1 MKIFKRAL
9 IAAVASTFVVTA
21 GGMAA
26 PAFATLVPAE
36 GALAAT
42 AVAPLSIIDPIRTG
56 SLTIHKHAGPALF
69 DEGGGSRVAPG
80 QPGDGIEQTVYY
92 EALAGAKFLVERVN
106 NVDLTTAEG

>member
-26 PAFATLVPAE
+26 PAFAALVPAE

-42 AVAPLSIIDPIRTG
+42 AVS
-56 SLTIHKHAGPALF
+56 TIV
-69 DEGGGSRVAPG
+69 R
-80 QPGDGIEQTVYY
+80 
-92 EALAGAKFLVERVN
+92 N
-106 NVDLTTAEG
+106 